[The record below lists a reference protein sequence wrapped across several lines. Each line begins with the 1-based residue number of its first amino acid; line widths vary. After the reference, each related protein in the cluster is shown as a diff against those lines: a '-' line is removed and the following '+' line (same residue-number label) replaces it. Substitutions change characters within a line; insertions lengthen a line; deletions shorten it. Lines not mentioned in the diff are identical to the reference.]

1 MPRNPQTKTKSKYG
15 SYRNATRATRR
26 RINRIR
32 NESRLCRSRMDLDD
46 YSDTLEQSDNADSME
61 QTIDLNTNELS
72 STATMN
78 ASKQDAN
85 MEDSVQNINAEDSNL
100 NDAPD
105 ALRDTRDSGSSNK
118 TAETDEDKDNSQQNA
133 PAEDVNDS
141 ASAESVPKPTRKEL
155 HETLNALSFWLVP
168 IVHYHHSSFV
178 SLWTKTDLFL
188 GFLPTNLPVEK
199 CSINILYKLC

>member
-1 MPRNPQTKTKSKYG
+1 MPRNPRTKPKSKYG
-15 SYRNATRATRR
+15 SYRNGTHATRR

-32 NESRLCRSRMDLDD
+32 SDSRLCRSRMNVDG

-85 MEDSVQNINAEDSNL
+85 MEDSIQNINAEDSNL
-100 NDAPD
+100 NDASD
-105 ALRDTRDSGSSNK
+105 ALRGTRDSGSSNK

-133 PAEDVNDS
+133 PTEDVNDS
-141 ASAESVPKPTRKEL
+141 ASAESVPKPRSEEHTSEL
-155 HETLNALSFWLVP
+155 QSHVRISYAVFCLKKKKK
-168 IVHYHHSSFV
+168 H
-178 SLWTKTDLFL
+178 
-188 GFLPTNLPVEK
+188 
-199 CSINILYKLC
+199 